1 MAKIKHLAIVAMNP
15 EELAK
20 FYCEVFE
27 MKIIDRS
34 PTGGV
39 FLSDGYFN
47 VALLPNRVE
56 GKNNGLNHF
65 GFEVDDT
72 GEVAERLK
80 KWSGL
85 GPAARPDNRYYAESR
100 ATDPEGNAFDISE
113 HGFQRM
119 ELGSERKGRK
129 TAKV

>member
-1 MAKIKHLAIVAMNP
+1 MPKLRHIAIISMNP

-20 FYCEVFE
+20 FYCDVFE

-56 GKNNGLNHF
+56 GKVNGINHF
-65 GFEVDDT
+65 GFQVEDSK
-72 GEVAERLK
+72 AISERLK
-80 KWSGL
+80 KWKVL
-85 GPAARPDNRYYAESR
+85 GPMQRPDNRYYAEQR

-113 HGFQRM
+113 HGFQKM
-119 ELGSERKGRK
+119 ELGNERKARK
-129 TAKV
+129 TVKA

>member
-39 FLSDGYFN
+39 FMSDGYFN
-47 VALLPNRVE
+47 VALLPNRIE

-65 GFEVDDT
+65 GFEVEDS
-72 GEVAERLK
+72 AEIAKRLK
-80 KWSGL
+80 KYKGL
-85 GPAARPDNRYYAESR
+85 GPTARPDNRYYAESR

-119 ELGSERKGRK
+119 ELGSERKAHK